1 MLYARIEK
9 IYIWTGVLGLVVLV
23 TLLVMWLRPAASSA
37 QHSDVTATQLSAAS
51 AVHPSAQNTANTTM
65 PFSSNSQR
73 DTEIN
78 CQLKRDGSNRLVVNE
93 QTRNCFEYFLTQYGE
108 KSIAQIDQD
117 FKAYL
122 AASLTDPAL
131 SQTTDLWQRYLKYR
145 EALGTLPEPAGPKMS
160 WLTSKVFCIAHG
172 TSAAFLF
179 CPEIEGLFGSEDLY
193 NQYTLNRMRILNN
206 NALSDVEK
214 AKQLRALFDQ
224 LPTDWKANLE
234 QLSTLD
240 DLRQLTASIKR
251 KGGSAQELHDMRT
264 QLVGPE
270 ATTRLENLDTQRTA
284 WKATVTQYLDAR
296 QSILD
301 SSMSDSAKQKPSNH
315 FVIPLLVAS
324 KIKCVFKPL
333 KLRKIVVSACHL
345 QNNSQFDH

>member
-1 MLYARIEK
+1 MQGSKK

-37 QHSDVTATQLSAAS
+37 QRSDVTATQLSAAS
-51 AVHPSAQNTANTTM
+51 AVHASAQNAANTTM
-65 PFSSNSQR
+65 PFSSTSQR

-145 EALGTLPEPAGPKMS
+145 EALGTLPEPAGPKNELAYFQS
-160 WLTSKVFCIAHG
+160 VFASRMALRQRFFS
-172 TSAAFLF
+172 TL
-179 CPEIEGLFGSEDLY
+179 EIEGLFGSEDLY

-240 DLRQLTASIKR
+240 DLRQPTASIKR

-270 ATTRLENLDTQRTA
+270 ATTRLENLDKQRTA

-301 SSMSDSAKQKPSNH
+301 SSMSDSAKQKAIESLRNST
-315 FVIPLLVAS
+315 FSRQQDQVRIQTFEAAKDRGQRLPLTE
-324 KIKCVFKPL
+324 
-333 KLRKIVVSACHL
+333 
-345 QNNSQFDH
+345 

>member
-1 MLYARIEK
+1 MQGSKK

-23 TLLVMWLRPAASSA
+23 TLLVMWLRPAASST

-51 AVHPSAQNTANTTM
+51 AVHASAQNTANTTM
-65 PFSSNSQR
+65 PFSSTSQR

-145 EALGTLPEPAGPKMS
+145 EALGTLPEPAGPKNELAYFQS
-160 WLTSKVFCIAHG
+160 VFASRMALRQRFF
-172 TSAAFLF
+172 SA
-179 CPEIEGLFGSEDLY
+179 PEIEGLFGSEDLY

-301 SSMSDSAKQKPSNH
+301 SSMSDSAKQKAIESLRNST
-315 FVIPLLVAS
+315 FSRQQDQVRIQTFEAAKDRGQRLPLTE
-324 KIKCVFKPL
+324 
-333 KLRKIVVSACHL
+333 
-345 QNNSQFDH
+345 